1 VVDPRGRERIGTALH
16 QLAFDLVTERNR
28 VAALRR
34 ENKELR
40 ARIESLERELAEA
53 TAAPARKPRARKRP
67 AAKTSLSSA
76 AASRSPHPDDANA
89 PSITERLP
97 RVQALTDS

>member
-34 ENKELR
+34 ENKELL
-40 ARIESLERELAEA
+40 ARIESLERQLADA
-53 TAAPARKPRARKRP
+53 TAAQSRKPRARKRP
-67 AAKTSLSSA
+67 APKASRSSA
-76 AASRSPHPDDANA
+76 AQSRSPHPDDANA
-89 PSITERLP
+89 PSMTERMSRL
-97 RVQALTDS
+97 QALSDS